1 MLASAPAA
9 RAEDHSLTLR
19 QVLDLAARQNS
30 DVLLARLDAQRAEQG
45 IRIAR
50 DPFVPKVYAG
60 SGLAYTYGFP
70 SSIDGSAP
78 SVVQVRSSMSLY
90 NRPQSYQLAE
100 SRENARGAHIDA
112 QTKSDEVA
120 YRAASS
126 FLDAFELS
134 KEVSVL
140 EEAES
145 SLVKVAETMEARVQE
160 GAELPVEGKRAKVN
174 LAATRQHLEAARA
187 DLEAAEVE
195 VAVVAGFPASDR
207 VHAVESGKINGPEF
221 QSEQECIDLAIKNH
235 KELQRLQSS
244 VMARQLELRAQSS
257 QKLPQVSLVAQ
268 YELFAKFNNFQE
280 YFTRFQ
286 RNNAELGISVVFPLL
301 GGTAV
306 KGLMDQAATDIARLR
321 LQIGDT
327 RNQVTLN
334 ARRAFLELRK
344 AESARELA
352 REQLELARDDLSV
365 LISQMSE
372 GRVPLSRVEQARVA
386 ENDRWLAWYAADT
399 NLERARLALLKD
411 TGTLV
416 AALNAEPRSNP

>member
-1 MLASAPAA
+1 MLASVPTA
-9 RAEDHSLTLR
+9 RAEEHSLTLR

-70 SSIDGSAP
+70 ASIDGSAP
-78 SVVQVRSSMSLY
+78 SVVQVRSSMSIY
-90 NRPQSYQLAE
+90 NRPQSYELAE
-100 SRENARGAHIDA
+100 SRENARGAHMDA
-112 QTKSDEVA
+112 QAKSDEVA
-120 YRAASS
+120 YRAAIL
-126 FLDAFELS
+126 FLDAVELS
-134 KEVSVL
+134 KEVSVF
-140 EEAES
+140 EGAEA
-145 SLVKVAETMEARVQE
+145 SLAKVAETMAARVQE
-160 GAELPVEGKRAKVN
+160 GAELPLEGKRAHVN
-174 LAATRQHLEAARA
+174 LAAARQRGTAAKE
-187 DLEAAEVE
+187 DLEAAEIAL
-195 VAVVAGFPASDR
+195 AVVSGFPASDR
-207 VHAVESGKINGPEF
+207 VHAIEFEKISGPEF

-235 KELQRLQSS
+235 KGLQRLQSS

-257 QKLPQVSLVAQ
+257 QRLPQVNLVAQ
-268 YELFAKFNNFQE
+268 YELLAKFNNFQE

-286 RNNAELGISVVFPLL
+286 RNNAELGISVVFPLF

-306 KGLMDQAATDIARLR
+306 KGLMDQAATDIAKLR

-334 ARRAFLELRK
+334 ARRGFLEIRK

-365 LISQMSE
+365 LITQMGE
-372 GRVPLSRVEQARVA
+372 GRVPFSRVEQARVA
-386 ENDRWLAWYAADT
+386 EQDRWLAWYAADT
-399 NLERARLALLKD
+399 NFERARLALLRD

-416 AALNAEPRSNP
+416 AALNEGPGSNP

>member
-1 MLASAPAA
+1 MFASASAA
-9 RAEDHSLTLR
+9 HAEEHSLTLR

-70 SSIDGSAP
+70 ASIDGSAP
-78 SVVQVRSSMSLY
+78 SVVQVRSSMSIY
-90 NRPQSYQLAE
+90 NRPQSYELAE
-100 SRENARGAHIDA
+100 SRENARGAHMDA
-112 QTKSDEVA
+112 QAKSDEVA
-120 YRAASS
+120 YRAAVA

-134 KEVSVL
+134 KEVSAL
-140 EEAES
+140 AGAET
-145 SLVKVAETMEARVQE
+145 SLAKVAETMAARVQE
-160 GAELPVEGKRAKVN
+160 GAELPVEGKRAHVN
-174 LAATRQHLEAARA
+174 LAVARQRGEAARD
-187 DLEAAEVE
+187 DLEAAEIAL
-195 VAVVAGFPASDR
+195 AVVAGFPASDR
-207 VHAVESGKINGPEF
+207 VHAVESAKVNGPEF
-221 QSEQECIDLAIKNH
+221 QSEQECIDLAIRNH

-244 VMARQLELRAQSS
+244 VMAKQLEMRAQNS
-257 QKLPQVSLVAQ
+257 QRLPQVNLVAQ
-268 YELFAKFNNFQE
+268 YELFAKYNNFQE

-286 RNNAELGISVVFPLL
+286 RNNAELGISVLFPLL

-306 KGLMDQAATDIARLR
+306 KGLMEQAATDIAKLR
-321 LQIGDT
+321 LQINDT

-334 ARRAFLELRK
+334 ARRGFLELRK

-365 LISQMSE
+365 LISQMTE
-372 GRVPLSRVEQARVA
+372 GRVLLSRVEQARVA

-399 NLERARLALLKD
+399 NLERARLALLRD

-416 AALNAEPRSNP
+416 AALNAGPDSNP